1 MNVRV
6 TIEVSTP
13 PTASNLDKLRS
24 AASELTNNLKSIV
37 VSTDEDSKGFA
48 LITNFTMKTTTE
60 YKVVDR
66 ISKEFKFWTFD
77 LEGYREMISV
87 YKFYCGEFLRTC
99 LKSQRKAL
107 YINVLTELSHS
118 ARKAF

>member
-24 AASELTNNLKSIV
+24 AASELTNNLKSV
-37 VSTDEDSKGFA
+37 NVTTDEDSKGFS
-48 LITNFTMKTTTE
+48 LITVFTIKTIAE

-66 ISKEFKFWTFD
+66 ISKEFNFWTFD
-77 LEGYREMISV
+77 LEGYREMIIS
-87 YKFYCGEFLRTC
+87 FPR
-99 LKSQRKAL
+99 
-107 YINVLTELSHS
+107 
-118 ARKAF
+118 

>member
-13 PTASNLDKLRS
+13 PTASNLNNLRL

-37 VSTDEDSKGFA
+37 VTCEDSKCFS
-48 LITNFTMKTTTE
+48 LITNFTMKTTAQ

-66 ISKEFKFWTFD
+66 ITKEFNFWTFD
-77 LEGYREMISV
+77 LEGYQEMIISFPPQV
-87 YKFYCGEFLRTC
+87 
-99 LKSQRKAL
+99 
-107 YINVLTELSHS
+107 
-118 ARKAF
+118 

>member
-24 AASELTNNLKSIV
+24 AASELTNDLKNII
-37 VSTDEDSKGFA
+37 VSTDEDSRGFS
-48 LITNFTMKTTTE
+48 LMTVFTMKTAAQ

-66 ISKEFKFWTFD
+66 IGKEFKFWTFD
-77 LEGYREMISV
+77 LEGYQEMIISFPTHMGIV
-87 YKFYCGEFLRTC
+87 ADE
-99 LKSQRKAL
+99 
-107 YINVLTELSHS
+107 
-118 ARKAF
+118 

>member
-37 VSTDEDSKGFA
+37 VSTDEDSKGFS
-48 LITNFTMKTTTE
+48 LIANFTMKTTAQ
-60 YKVVDR
+60 YQVVDR
-66 ISKEFKFWTFD
+66 ISKEFEFWTFD
-77 LEGYREMISV
+77 LEGYREMIIS
-87 YKFYCGEFLRTC
+87 FPTH
-99 LKSQRKAL
+99 
-107 YINVLTELSHS
+107 I
-118 ARKAF
+118 

>member
-13 PTASNLDKLRS
+13 PTASNMNNLRS

-37 VSTDEDSKGFA
+37 VSTVEDGKYFS
-48 LITNFTMKTTTE
+48 LITNFTMKTIAE

-77 LEGYREMISV
+77 LEGYREMMISFPTQV
-87 YKFYCGEFLRTC
+87 
-99 LKSQRKAL
+99 S
-107 YINVLTELSHS
+107 
-118 ARKAF
+118 

>member
-13 PTASNLDKLRS
+13 PTASNLDKLKL

-37 VSTDEDSKGFA
+37 VSTNENSKGFS
-48 LITNFTMKTTTE
+48 LTTVFTMKTAAE

-77 LEGYREMISV
+77 LEGYLDVIISFPKHV
-87 YKFYCGEFLRTC
+87 G
-99 LKSQRKAL
+99 
-107 YINVLTELSHS
+107 
-118 ARKAF
+118 

>member
-6 TIEVSTP
+6 TIEISTP
-13 PTASNLDKLRS
+13 PTVSNLDNLRS

-37 VSTDEDSKGFA
+37 VSTEEDSKGFSI
-48 LITNFTMKTTTE
+48 ITNFTIKTTAE

-77 LEGYREMISV
+77 LKGYREMIIS
-87 YKFYCGEFLRTC
+87 FP
-99 LKSQRKAL
+99 
-107 YINVLTELSHS
+107 SHVGRV
-118 ARKAF
+118 ADE

>member
-24 AASELTNNLKSIV
+24 AASELTNNLKSV
-37 VSTDEDSKGFA
+37 NVTTDEDSKGFS
-48 LITNFTMKTTTE
+48 LITVFTIKSIAE

-66 ISKEFKFWTFD
+66 ISKEFNFWTFD
-77 LEGYREMISV
+77 LEGYQEMIISFPTQIGV
-87 YKFYCGEFLRTC
+87 VADE
-99 LKSQRKAL
+99 
-107 YINVLTELSHS
+107 
-118 ARKAF
+118 

>member
-13 PTASNLDKLRS
+13 PTVSNLDKLRS
-24 AASELTNNLKSIV
+24 AASELTNNIKSIV
-37 VSTDEDSKGFA
+37 VSTDEDSKGFS
-48 LITNFTMKTTTE
+48 LITSFTMKTIAE

-77 LEGYREMISV
+77 LEGDREMIISFPMQV
-87 YKFYCGEFLRTC
+87 GIVADE
-99 LKSQRKAL
+99 
-107 YINVLTELSHS
+107 
-118 ARKAF
+118 

>member
-24 AASELTNNLKSIV
+24 AASELTNNLKSV
-37 VSTDEDSKGFA
+37 NVTTDEDSKGFS
-48 LITNFTMKTTTE
+48 LITVFTIKSIAE

-66 ISKEFKFWTFD
+66 ISKEFNFWTFD
-77 LEGYREMISV
+77 LEGDREMTISFPTHIGIV
-87 YKFYCGEFLRTC
+87 ADE
-99 LKSQRKAL
+99 
-107 YINVLTELSHS
+107 
-118 ARKAF
+118 

>member
-13 PTASNLDKLRS
+13 PTSSNTDKLRS

-37 VSTDEDSKGFA
+37 VSTEEDSKGFS

-60 YKVVDR
+60 YKVVDL

-77 LEGYREMISV
+77 LEGYREMIIS
-87 YKFYCGEFLRTC
+87 FPTHIGRIADE
-99 LKSQRKAL
+99 
-107 YINVLTELSHS
+107 
-118 ARKAF
+118 